1 MEPWLIGVILR
12 PFGALFIFGCIALP
26 IRMALHRFMPDGWLK
41 RLVLRP
47 IGEKAGAYTWK
58 EGRDFPANNI
68 RERRSARAH
77 HQFRSSA
84 RV

>member
-26 IRMALHRFMPDGWLK
+26 IRIALHRFLPDGWVK

-47 IGEKAGAYTWK
+47 IGQKAGAYTWQ
-58 EGRDFPANNI
+58 GTTHAPA
-68 RERRSARAH
+68 R
-77 HQFRSSA
+77 Q
-84 RV
+84 